1 MVSLWWWWGFLG
13 NPWPGGSSL
22 HVECREPGNPSFR
35 GGAGRGGPEFS
46 PGWPRAQVPA
56 LATAWL
62 RGAAN
67 TVHPAAQME
76 TRQWRGSSVGVKA
89 WRPDVVLL
97 MPTMETGIAG
107 MRNHKRKRTSQAYQE
122 LNPIWPR
129 IVVVVVVLALFLLLL
144 SFYFKTSLGKLALK
158 LEHSA

>member
-1 MVSLWWWWGFLG
+1 M
-13 NPWPGGSSL
+13 
-22 HVECREPGNPSFR
+22 
-35 GGAGRGGPEFS
+35 
-46 PGWPRAQVPA
+46 
-56 LATAWL
+56 
-62 RGAAN
+62 
-67 TVHPAAQME
+67 
-76 TRQWRGSSVGVKA
+76 
-89 WRPDVVLL
+89 VLL